1 MIKKFGFRNFYSFK
15 EGVEINFSGKDT
27 AIDDTDLTSI
37 SKVLG
42 IKGANGS
49 GKTNILKAITFLYCF
64 CSKRMAT
71 TSGSNKKNSEIDLP
85 FANFMDNDE
94 ITEFYIEFIRN
105 ETTYY
110 YELDIK
116 RSGIVREEIRRKHKK
131 EVVCLVRE
139 NNKITNC
146 LKEFSELKN
155 LKLKSDQSII
165 SVTDDF
171 DFNTEM
177 PDIETMNWNFTRIL
191 FNVGYNGYR
200 NIENE
205 NYFDVSEFY
214 YNNQDAF
221 EFTKKIIESV
231 DDGISNITI
240 EETTDSETGDTIYYP
255 LFLHSDGVTDFS
267 IGLSHESMGTKALF
281 VILHKYWL
289 TIKDGSLLVLDEFDT
304 HLHAMILPE
313 ILELFTNSKINKN
326 NAQLIITAHNTE
338 IIDSLGR
345 YRAVLV
351 NKDNNESYC
360 FRLDDVSLLRND
372 RPISPLYNKG
382 KIGGVPKNIHG
393 LASRLA
399 DSWSDSI
406 NE

>member
-1 MIKKFGFRNFYSFK
+1 MIKKLGFRNFYSFK
-15 EGVEINFSGKDT
+15 EGVEINFLGKDT
-27 AIDDTDLTSI
+27 GLDETDETNI

-64 CSKRMAT
+64 CSRRINTA
-71 TSGSNKKNSEIDLP
+71 KKDSEIDLP
-85 FANFMDNDE
+85 FTSFMDNDE
-94 ITEFYIEFIRN
+94 ITEFYIEFIRKG
-105 ETTYY
+105 TTYY

-116 RSGIVREEIRRKHKK
+116 PSGIVREEIRRKIKK
-131 EVVCLVRE
+131 EVICIVR
-139 NNKITNC
+139 NKNKVTQC

-155 LKLKSDQSII
+155 LRLKADQSII

-171 DFNTEM
+171 DFNTQMVDLE
-177 PDIETMNWNFTRIL
+177 IMNWNFTRIL

-200 NIENE
+200 NIESD
-205 NYFDVSEFY
+205 NYFEVSEFY
-214 YNNQDAF
+214 YQHQDAF
-221 EFTKKIIESV
+221 EFTKKVIESV

-240 EETTDSETGDTIYYP
+240 EETTDSETGETIFYP
-255 LFLHSDGVTDFS
+255 MFLHSDGDIDFS

-281 VILHKYWL
+281 FILQKYWL
-289 TIKDGSLLVLDEFDT
+289 AIKDGSLLVLDEFDT

-313 ILELFTNSKINKN
+313 LLELFENPKININ

-345 YRAVLV
+345 YKTILV
-351 NKDNNESYC
+351 NKENNESYC
-360 FRLDDVSLLRND
+360 FRLDDISLLRND

-382 KIGGVPKNIHG
+382 KIGGIPKSIEG
-393 LASRLA
+393 LTSRLA
-399 DSWSDSI
+399 DSWGTPT

>member
-15 EGVEINFSGKDT
+15 EGVEINFSCKDST
-27 AIDDTDLTSI
+27 FDETDLTNI
-37 SKVLG
+37 SNVLG

-64 CSKRMAT
+64 CSKRIT
-71 TSGSNKKNSEIDLP
+71 PTKKDAEIELP
-85 FANFMDNDE
+85 FSSFMDNDE
-94 ITEFYIEFIRN
+94 ITEFYIEFIKN
-105 ETTYY
+105 STTYY

-131 EVVCLVRE
+131 EVVCLSRE
-139 NNKITNC
+139 KNKITNC

-171 DFNTEM
+171 DFNSSMGDLE
-177 PDIETMNWNFTRIL
+177 IMNSNFTKIL

-200 NIENE
+200 NIEDE
-205 NYFDVSEFY
+205 SYFDVSKFY
-214 YNNQDAF
+214 NSNPDAF
-221 EFTKKIIESV
+221 EFTKKVIASV

-240 EETTDSETGDTIYYP
+240 EETTDSETGETIFYP
-255 LFLHSDGVTDFS
+255 MFLHSDGEINFS
-267 IGLSHESMGTKALF
+267 IGHGLESMGTKALF
-281 VILHKYWL
+281 VVLHKYWL
-289 TIKDGSLLVLDEFDT
+289 TIKNGSLLVLDEFDT

-313 ILELFTNSKINKN
+313 ILELFTNSKINTK

-345 YRAVLV
+345 YKSILV
-351 NKDNNESYC
+351 NKENNESYC

-382 KIGGVPKNIHG
+382 KIGGVPKNIDG
-393 LASRLA
+393 LVSRLA
-399 DSWSDSI
+399 DSWSSL
-406 NE
+406 NNG